1 MMSDARL
8 WELLARKY
16 NGEISGEELDELEQ
30 LLRQQQH
37 GIQLNELLTD
47 LHSLPIRNMTSAA
60 DEAKSREAIQK
71 ALGSS
76 TFNTTHATVEAA
88 PEYSLKENKRSFAG
102 WLSAAIVAASVILL
116 LFYFRQEKPEK
127 TLASK
132 AAVPVN
138 EVVTNGGSKST
149 VHLPDG
155 SFVILNTGS
164 RLVYNKDFGAET
176 RDVYLTGEGFF
187 DVAHN
192 EKIPLVVHAGNIDI
206 KVKGTAFNV
215 RAYTEDSIVEAALI
229 RGSIEVFTQA
239 DPERK
244 ILLRPNEKI
253 IIGKSSVISSAKK
266 ENKQESN
273 KEEVFSLGKLRPN
286 PVDSTIAEIAWI
298 ENKLAFYKEP
308 FETLAKKMERWYNVS
323 IEFNDEKLNQLT
335 FTGSFEK
342 EDIVEALNAL
352 RQITPFQY
360 SIRNRKVTI
369 SKNK

>member
-1 MMSDARL
+1 MSDARL

-16 NGEISGEELDELEQ
+16 NREISGEELHELEQ

-47 LHSLPIRNMTSAA
+47 LHNLPIRHMTSAT
-60 DEAKSREAIQK
+60 DEARSREAIQK
-71 ALGSS
+71 ALRNSI
-76 TFNTTHATVEAA
+76 FNTTHATVE
-88 PEYSLKENKRSFAG
+88 ESQKYLLKENERSFAG

-116 LFYFRQEKPEK
+116 FFYFRQDKPEK
-127 TLASK
+127 AFVSK
-132 AAVPVN
+132 DAVPVN
-138 EVVTNGGSKST
+138 EVVTNAGSKST

-176 RDVYLTGEGFF
+176 RDIYLTGEGFF

-192 EKIPLVVHAGNIDI
+192 EKIPLIVHAGNIDI

-229 RGSIEVFTQA
+229 RGSIEVFTQT

-266 ENKQESN
+266 EDKQESN
-273 KEEVFSLGKLRPN
+273 REEVFSIGKLRPN

-298 ENKLAFYKEP
+298 ENKLTFYKEP
-308 FETLAKKMERWYNVS
+308 FETLAPKMERWYNIS

-352 RQITPFQY
+352 REITPFQY

-369 SKNK
+369 SKSK